1 MDFTYAP
8 SQQLWVDR
16 ITAFMEE
23 HVYPA
28 VPVYEAEM
36 NVLGADRWKVI
47 QVVEALK
54 AKARAAGLWN
64 MFMPPHSGHPN
75 LEDSFQ
81 FEGQQLTNLEYAT
94 IAEIMGRV
102 GFASEV
108 FNCSAPDTGNME
120 VLMRYGTLEQKE
132 RWLRPLMNGEIRS
145 VFLMT
150 EPLVASSDATNIE
163 TRIERDG
170 DDYVINGRK
179 WWSSG
184 VGDPRCKVGILMG
197 KTNLEAERHSQQSQ
211 ILVPMDLP
219 GIKIERMLPV
229 FGYDDAPHGHGEVVF
244 ENVRVP
250 IEEALILGEG
260 RGFEIAQGRLGP
272 GRIHHCMR
280 SIGTA
285 EVALEKMC
293 RRLLSRKAFGKYI
306 SDHSVWEERVADARI
321 NIEMNR
327 LLCLKAADMMDK
339 AGNKSAR
346 LEIAMIK
353 VSAPTMALKIIDD
366 AIQAHGGGGVTTDF
380 GLAKAFAG
388 QRTLRIADGPD
399 EVHRRTVAR
408 MEFGK
413 YGDLVYQ
420 QKVER
425 EAALHVPGIR

>member
-1 MDFTYAP
+1 MD
-8 SQQLWVDR
+8 
-16 ITAFMEE
+16 
-23 HVYPA
+23 
-28 VPVYEAEM
+28 
-36 NVLGADRWKVI
+36 
-47 QVVEALK
+47 
-54 AKARAAGLWN
+54 
-64 MFMPPHSGHPN
+64 
-75 LEDSFQ
+75 
-81 FEGQQLTNLEYAT
+81 
-94 IAEIMGRV
+94 
-102 GFASEV
+102 
-108 FNCSAPDTGNME
+108 
-120 VLMRYGTLEQKE
+120 
-132 RWLRPLMNGEIRS
+132 GEIRS

-170 DDYVINGRK
+170 DHYVINGRK

-219 GIKIERMLPV
+219 GITIERMLPV

-250 IEEALILGEG
+250 IEESLILGEG

-420 QKVER
+420 QKQER